1 MPVLVKSLSSNWNF
15 ACVTNYKGRP
25 ELPDM
30 MPATVPGTVHTDL
43 MATGHLADPYIDLNE
58 IRQDWVGWQNWAYA
72 CGFDWKKLDAT
83 RHDIVFDGLDTFAEI
98 ALNGKKIGST
108 KNMHR
113 SYRFNI
119 TDMLKVGN
127 NSLNLEFTS
136 PRKVGEALEQRTKTR
151 PNSYPSNA
159 NLMRKA
165 AYDFGWDWGPSMAT
179 SGIWKGCRI
188 ESWSVARFNVIRPE
202 IILKGNRGHIKIKF
216 QIERD
221 GVTDEDLTIITEIAG
236 IKVKTIVAAGDRE
249 GKIELD
255 VENPEVWWPHNLG
268 DQPLYELSLELIK
281 GRSNPL
287 DIWERK
293 VGFRSLR
300 LDTSEDETGSAFTF
314 VINDV
319 PVFIMGASW
328 IPDDSFLTR
337 VTPKRYLNRITQ
349 AKDANINM
357 LRVWG
362 GGIYE
367 TDAFYE
373 ACDALGILVWQ
384 DFLFACAAY
393 PEEGDLPDEIAQE
406 ARENVIRLMAHPSL
420 VLWNGNNENIWG
432 WFDWGWK
439 TPLDGNSWGEG
450 YYLDMLPKIVAELD
464 PTRPYWAGS
473 PYSGSMNL
481 HPNDPDHGCNHEWK
495 VWNET
500 GYQEYRNYVPRF
512 MSEFG
517 WQAPPTWSTLTES
530 INDDPLAPTS
540 PGVMHHQKAT
550 DGSEKLLR
558 GLKGHLP
565 DPKNMDDWHFVT
577 QLNQARAMRFGI
589 EHLRSHRPTCM
600 GCIIWQLNDC
610 WPVTSWSAI
619 DGYGRKKPL
628 WHALKSAY
636 APHLLTIQPR
646 GKYPHD
652 LKLIA
657 INDSTLFWRAP
668 VKLQRVRFDG
678 TVLAEFDFWRLGV
691 DRMDVKEM
699 MIPPDIATA
708 ENPREEMIIATM
720 QNSTAHWF
728 FNEDVDLDLPEP
740 EAEVRVEE
748 DGDDWLAG
756 EDWLVHV
763 TAKTFLRD
771 ACLMIDR
778 IHPDAEIDT
787 MMVNLLPG
795 ETKIFK
801 VKTAAELNV
810 QILASP
816 PVFRCSNQLKNDSDG
831 GF

>member
-1 MPVLVKSLSSNWNF
+1 
-15 ACVTNYKGRP
+15 
-25 ELPDM
+25 M

-43 MATGHLADPYIDLNE
+43 MAAGHLSDPFIDLNE

-72 CGFDWKKLDAT
+72 CGFEWKKLDAT
-83 RHDIVFDGLDTFAEI
+83 RHDLVFDGLDTFAEI

-113 SYRFNI
+113 SYRFDV
-119 TDMLKVGN
+119 TDALKVGN

-136 PRKVGEALEQRTKTR
+136 PRKVGEVLEQRTETR
-151 PNSYPSNA
+151 PNNYPSNA

-179 SGIWKGCRI
+179 SGIWKECRI
-188 ESWSVARFNVIRPE
+188 ESWSLARFKVIRPE
-202 IILKGNRGHIKIKF
+202 ITLKGNRGLIKIKF

-221 GVTDEDLTIITEIAG
+221 GVTDEDVTVVAEIAG
-236 IKVKTIVAAGDRE
+236 VKAKTTIAAGERE
-249 GKIELD
+249 GKLELKVKD
-255 VENPEVWWPHNLG
+255 PEVWWPHNLG
-268 DQPLYELSLELIK
+268 KQPLYDLSLTLLK
-281 GRSNPL
+281 GRAIPL
-287 DIWERK
+287 DHWERK
-293 VGFRSLR
+293 IGFRSIR

-319 PVFIMGASW
+319 PIFIMGANW

-337 VTPKRYLNRITQ
+337 VTPQRYLDRICQ
-349 AKDANINM
+349 AKDANINL

-373 ACDALGILVWQ
+373 ACDKNGMLVWQ

-393 PEEGDLPDEIAQE
+393 PEEGDLPEEIQQE

-439 TPLDGNSWGEG
+439 TPLEGNSWGEG

-473 PYSGSMNL
+473 PYSGSMNS

-500 GYQEYRNYVPRF
+500 GYEEYRNYVPRF

-517 WQAPPTWSTLTES
+517 WQAPPTWSTLTQAV
-530 INDDPLAPTS
+530 NDDPLTPTS
-540 PGVMHHQKAT
+540 PGVVHHQKAT
-550 DGSEKLLR
+550 DGNEKLLR

-577 QLNQARAMRFGI
+577 QLNQARAMRLGI
-589 EHLRSHRPTCM
+589 EHLRSHRSTCM
-600 GCIIWQLNDC
+600 GSIIWQLNDC

-646 GKYPHD
+646 GKDGSD

-657 INDSTLFWRAP
+657 VNDSTLFWRAA

-691 DRMDVKEM
+691 DRMDAKEL
-699 MIPPDIATA
+699 MIPPDISTP

-720 QNSTAHWF
+720 QNNTTHWF
-728 FNEDVDLDLPEP
+728 FNEDVDLDLQDP
-740 EAEVRVEE
+740 EAEVRVEQ

-756 EDWLVHV
+756 EDWLIHV

-771 ACLMIDR
+771 VCFMIDR
-778 IHPDAEIDT
+778 VHPDAEIDT

-795 ETKIFK
+795 ETKTFK
-801 VKTAAELNV
+801 VKTKAELNV
-810 QILASP
+810 QILAAP
-816 PVFRCSNQLKNDSDG
+816 PVFRCSNQLKDDSDG